1 MFSDAKQG
9 DWWIVNVIVLIKIPF
24 GSAGSWSF
32 LYSRRILFPTLYVIQ
47 HPSLLSVPV
56 PFGLESGLCG
66 LADVRVYN

>member
-1 MFSDAKQG
+1 M
-9 DWWIVNVIVLIKIPF
+9 
-24 GSAGSWSF
+24 
-32 LYSRRILFPTLYVIQ
+32 LFIFQENSLTPTLYVIQ